1 MADSYVP
8 GFSTALMRSLPPRN
22 FAVGGLTSASPAR
35 PSTKASL
42 VENLSD
48 LAAAVARGEN
58 PTMDPAEARLVAG
71 LQKPTYSPETNQYMS
86 SVADYM
92 SGLGVPELGQYYN
105 SIQQGRSVAGPTS
118 NINVWNPE
126 ASFQN
131 RVGLPTEQN
140 VGYYASLYGGDEHGP
155 VGSLNVNYN
164 TPVALVNNVTGE
176 IIGQGTGFQSAQ
188 DLIKSAQGLT
198 SSGGNKADWA
208 LYTGAPG
215 QTDVSQYT
223 KAAWDNPDK
232 GVMGT
237 LGDIAKIAA
246 PIALQFVPGLGTA
259 LGASLG
265 LSGLGATA
273 VGTGLTAA
281 LGRTGAGIAS
291 GDSVLGSLK
300 AGLTTG
306 ALSGLTAGALQ
317 GLGAIGGSG
326 MPGGLPTAGNI
337 LSTTNASLAGTAL
350 PGAVG
355 SAAASVPGQ
364 IVVNAAGRAVPAA
377 LGGLGAAGANALG
390 NIVTSPNAP
399 QPSPTQGIP
408 ATTGSPLEVIGNVG
422 ALSPTAGAVSGA
434 IGGLGNIATSPN
446 APAQSTTSNL
456 QDPQTPE
463 LTNVDPIVV
472 KGLVDKGFTAA
483 QLAAIGIPAAAIA
496 AATVGG
502 AAAPAATAAKP
513 GILEQIGDLS
523 TLDKIR
529 LAGLGLGT
537 IGDLFSG
544 GSSTSA
550 GTIPGGL
557 NGGLNPL
564 FSAKLPTANL
574 PAAAPRTA
582 ADMAGTDYYR
592 YGHGPEQSF
601 FNNVPKGAP
610 NTSQA
615 YTGYAH
621 GGSTGGEYAGGGSS
635 FAVGGP
641 GDGREDKIPAMLSD
655 GEYIIDAE
663 TVALLGNGSSKAGA
677 KALDGFRVN
686 VRKQKG
692 RKLATGKFSDD
703 AKRPEQYLKG
713 RK

>member
-1 MADSYVP
+1 MADSYIP

-621 GGSTGGEYAGGGSS
+621 GGSTGGEYAGGDSS